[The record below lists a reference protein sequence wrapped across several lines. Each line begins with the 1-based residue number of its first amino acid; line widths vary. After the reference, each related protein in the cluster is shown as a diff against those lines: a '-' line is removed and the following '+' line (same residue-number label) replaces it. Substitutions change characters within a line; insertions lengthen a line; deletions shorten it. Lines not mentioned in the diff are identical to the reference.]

1 MAILKQM
8 GAGPHHDW
16 AVRGTEIRIGSVT
29 VDAAAHQG
37 EGDTIVDVYVKPD
50 GSYALQGPGAFA
62 ANITIRGR
70 SYREEP
76 GADNQG
82 HPGMAR
88 IPEPLD
94 ANAVEI
100 TLWSKP

>member
-8 GAGPHHDW
+8 GAGPHHEW
-16 AVRGTEIRIGSVT
+16 AVRGTEISIGNVT

-50 GSYALQGPGAFA
+50 GSYALMGPGAFA

-70 SYREEP
+70 RERKEP
-76 GADNQG
+76 GTDDKG
-82 HPGMAR
+82 HPTTTR

-94 ANAVEI
+94 GDAVEI
-100 TLWSKP
+100 TLWPKP